1 MSGFG
6 ITIIVAASLLTITLI
21 LFYYQR
27 FEFAFT
33 LLILSTWHA
42 AFTITAAIGKTF
54 DTVIFGVALI
64 STIVSVFGLMVTNK
78 IEQTAKDQYESVF
91 ERYKEERELINKRR
105 REKII
110 NVIMKKLKRNK
121 T

>member
-1 MSGFG
+1 MSAFA
-6 ITIIVAASLLTITLI
+6 ITIIVAASLLAITLI

-27 FEFAFT
+27 FEFAFA
-33 LLILSTWHA
+33 LLILGTWHA
-42 AFTITAAIGKTF
+42 AFTITAIIGRTF

-78 IEQTAKDQYESVF
+78 VEQTTKDQYESVF
-91 ERYKEERELINKRR
+91 ERYKVERELINRQR

-110 NVIMKKLKRNK
+110 NVIMKKLKRDK